1 VCLYPHKA
9 GDGFALVGDIFRE
22 DTNPGRKKPFDIRSV
37 MAACADQDHAVLERW
52 AGWREAETAVVWD
65 AHLGGSPVCMLGF
78 ESRSLPRP
86 GFAPTDG
93 PEYWTSGTLF
103 PKSSKKVARAI
114 NAASGNRPLVILA
127 NLSGF
132 DGSPESMR
140 RRQLEYGAEIG
151 RAVVNFRGPIVFV
164 VVSRYHGGAFVVF
177 SKALNEELEVVA
189 LEGSHASVIGGAP
202 AAAVVFAREVDA
214 RTRKDPRVLSLE
226 AELLAAAESE
236 KRRLRAR
243 LAEVS
248 RAVRSEK
255 LGEVADEFD
264 SIHSVERALRVGS
277 LDRILPAA
285 QLRPY
290 LIEAVERGMAS
301 CLAREAARA
310 ALVS

>member
-1 VCLYPHKA
+1 
-9 GDGFALVGDIFRE
+9 
-22 DTNPGRKKPFDIRSV
+22 
-37 MAACADQDHAVLERW
+37 VLERW